1 MSEKVRYFEGYL
13 SPVEEELAFVERC
26 RVNGVKQIILDWDD
40 TIGKTVGIFKKQM
53 DRCYDFL
60 AERAPILSR
69 EEWRE
74 RIVFHNNNS
83 FETHGVNP
91 IRWSVVMD
99 LVQRETGLDKKNT
112 RGAVKILGHIY
123 KTRQEFLPGAE
134 EGLQFLVKT
143 GMPIGIGT
151 HANWDWTRFKYNCL
165 KMHRYVPW
173 DDVYIFDENGHKTP
187 KEWDKGIRK
196 YFKVRPER
204 CMLVGDSP
212 RSDINPAI
220 EIGVRAENCVWI
232 TGNGTELWSIHQ
244 QAVPAEV
251 RRMSNINGLRNL
263 GREVI

>member
-99 LVQRETGLDKKNT
+99 LVQRETGLDKKQTGIFTGSRGGVAVFGENRNANRYWYT
-112 RGAVKILGHIY
+112 RELGLDKI
-123 KTRQEFLPGAE
+123 
-134 EGLQFLVKT
+134 
-143 GMPIGIGT
+143 
-151 HANWDWTRFKYNCL
+151 
-165 KMHRYVPW
+165 
-173 DDVYIFDENGHKTP
+173 
-187 KEWDKGIRK
+187 
-196 YFKVRPER
+196 
-204 CMLVGDSP
+204 
-212 RSDINPAI
+212 
-220 EIGVRAENCVWI
+220 
-232 TGNGTELWSIHQ
+232 
-244 QAVPAEV
+244 
-251 RRMSNINGLRNL
+251 
-263 GREVI
+263 